1 MPAWVKDHGLWN
13 KAKTA
18 VAPHADSYDEPYA
31 VVAHVYKSMGGGTKG
46 EVAQETMP
54 DAVKGNDLEQ
64 AKRDLPDYFKKA
76 EATPQSAVAQL
87 VRGGVKNE
95 TAFSEATKIDRAKRE
110 IEVII
115 ILEGP
120 GNDHDKNYY
129 TREAIKDGVVK
140 FSGARAFLN
149 HQTDA
154 EMNARPEQ
162 DVRELCGFYKDT
174 FETTAMSPKLGKK
187 VAALGAIFV
196 ADESEAGEAA
206 LAKADA
212 QILYKQIFSDSK
224 ECYAGISVNTGG
236 WQDGTIEYEGDEWA
250 KIVAFEGVQS
260 ADIVTRPGA
269 GGAFLRLTESMV
281 PVGANNLKE
290 SAMKNAEKFQ
300 KLVTKLQESD
310 KALKAETD
318 AAKKKA
324 LQEAAAQVRKEMKQ
338 LLEAEGEDEVVKP
351 KEGEDDEPGAGDGAG
366 DGDDASM
373 DALKKHLPMTDG
385 ESEADY
391 TARVK
396 QAFGHAQKAGL
407 MKKDESE
414 EESEEEAEMK
424 MEAARKRGRESAA
437 VSKFRKESPV
447 MYRQLMAELRES
459 LGAER
464 HDFAGIKEANDKLR
478 KQVGSLMMERDL
490 AEAEREL
497 NEAGIPTKY
506 LAPADLVRLDEAARK
521 RTIERTKMLMEGAG
535 AAHVWSGSGPS
546 NGDGGGSD
554 LDLGKYQIPIKT
566 KAE

>member
-31 VVAHVYKSMGGGTKG
+31 VVAHVYKSMGGGIKG
-46 EVAQETMP
+46 EVASETMP
-54 DAVKGNDLEQ
+54 DAVAGKDLEQ
-64 AKRDLPDYFKKA
+64 AKRDLPDYFKKE

-129 TREAIKDGVVK
+129 TKEAIKDGVVK
-140 FSGARAFLN
+140 FNGARAFLN

-154 EMNARPEQ
+154 EMNSRPEQ

-174 FETTAMSPKLGKK
+174 FETTAVSPKLGKK

-269 GGAFLRLTESMV
+269 GGAFLRLTESMTPEGV
-281 PVGANNLKE
+281 NNLKE

-300 KLVTKLQESD
+300 KLVVKLQESD
-310 KALKAETD
+310 KAIKAETD

-324 LQEAAAQVRKEMKQ
+324 LQEAAAQVRKEMKT
-338 LLEAEGEDEVVKP
+338 LLEAEGEDEASKLP
-351 KEGEDDEPGAGDGAG
+351 KEGEDDVAG

-391 TARVK
+391 TTRVK

-407 MKKDESE
+407 MKQDESE
-414 EESEEEAEMK
+414 EESEEEAEKK
-424 MEAARKRGRESAA
+424 MEAARKRGRESATVA
-437 VSKFRKESPV
+437 KFRKESPV

-478 KQVGSLMMERDL
+478 KQVGGLMMERDL

-535 AAHVWSGSGPS
+535 AAYVWSGNGPS
-546 NGDGGGSD
+546 NGSDGSGD
-554 LDLGKYQIPIKT
+554 LDLGRYQIPT
-566 KAE
+566 KAKAE